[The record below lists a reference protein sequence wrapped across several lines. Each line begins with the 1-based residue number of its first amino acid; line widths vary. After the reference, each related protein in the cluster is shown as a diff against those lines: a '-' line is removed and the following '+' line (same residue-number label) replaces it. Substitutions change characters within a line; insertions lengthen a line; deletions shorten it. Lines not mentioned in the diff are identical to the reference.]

1 MEYFYSILCIGLV
14 LLLNLF
20 YFELKSSYLKQAV
33 MEDKNKIRLSVVLD
47 GFQNVLVFIIYV
59 VIKAQQQHL
68 KCQIAF
74 RGQSRCGA
82 FHTLG

>member
-59 VIKAQQQHL
+59 VIVNHYEVTFDNNL
-68 KCQIAF
+68 
-74 RGQSRCGA
+74 S
-82 FHTLG
+82 